1 MGVDTPV
8 KTDVGARSPIRELD
22 IEVVVPDQ
30 NSCTRCAGTPE
41 NREGAIE
48 TVQHVTASP
57 ASALRVSEPAA
68 CEKVPEDLSR
78 VVAGKSAKESTES
91 CCGRETNVRDDAS
104 MIATVLQ
111 EVRYGWA

>member
-1 MGVDTPV
+1 MGVGTPV

-22 IEVVVPDQ
+22 IEVLAPEQ
-30 NSCTRCAGTPE
+30 NSCTRCRGTPE
-41 NREGAIE
+41 NREEAIE

-68 CEKVPEDLSR
+68 FEEVPEYLSR
-78 VVAGKSAKESTES
+78 VVAGKSAKESTTS
-91 CCGRETNVRDDAS
+91 CCGREINVRDGAS